1 MKFTLVLLAL
11 AALATQTLA
20 FRSAFVAAPVSS
32 ASSARMTT
40 RGNLV
45 MRARNCDLTGKR
57 PNRDA
62 MVVTFS
68 HKRNKTVQYVNL
80 QNRRFWWEE
89 GSRYVRMRV
98 STKAIKTIK
107 KYGLEES
114 AKKYGVD
121 LSKF

>member
-1 MKFTLVLLAL
+1 MKLQLFVALCIAFAGLASAFHTKAFSGP
-11 AALATQTLA
+11 AARRAG
-20 FRSAFVAAPVSS
+20 RSAV
-32 ASSARMTT
+32 
-40 RGNLV
+40 V
-45 MRARNCDLTGKR
+45 MRARNCDLTGKK

-68 HKRNKTVQYVNL
+68 HKRNHKVQHVNL

-98 STKAIKTIK
+98 STKGLKTIK
-107 KYGLEES
+107 KYGLETA
-114 AKKYGVD
+114 AKKYEVD